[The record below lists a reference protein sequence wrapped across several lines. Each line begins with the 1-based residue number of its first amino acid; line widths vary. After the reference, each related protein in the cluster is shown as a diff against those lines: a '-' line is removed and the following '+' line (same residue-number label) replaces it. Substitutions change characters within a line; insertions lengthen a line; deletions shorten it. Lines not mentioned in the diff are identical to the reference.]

1 MARSKTLRG
10 DWEQY
15 AGNPILEG
23 GDLWKCSGHGT
34 IVQSPEGRY
43 FYLYHA
49 YHTYDFEFIGRQGL
63 LDELLWDDEAGWPYF
78 KYGRNPSLQAE
89 VPFANTVQKRETQ
102 FYDNF
107 ATPEKDKYWL
117 WDMTLPRPVLT
128 KNNGKLT
135 FASEGIGFCFRGV
148 NVQTGNYT
156 METAVRNEG
165 CHLKGICV
173 YGNSTNLFTIG
184 VEEGKVKLYQI
195 EKGNQT
201 ELFPGPWMLRKY
213 ICGLNPLMP
222 VSSVS
227 PGQPISRRGMLSRM
241 VRQHWMGFPF
251 PNGEKES
258 GPVY

>member
-1 MARSKTLRG
+1 MARSKSLRG

-15 AGNPILEG
+15 TGNPILEG

-63 LDELLWDDEAGWPYF
+63 LDELLWDDISGWPYF
-78 KYGRNPSLQAE
+78 KYGRTPSLQAE

-107 ATPEKDKYWL
+107 ATPEKDKIWL
-117 WDMTLPRPVLT
+117 WDMNLPRPVLT

-135 FASEGIGFCFRGV
+135 FASEGTGLCFRGI

-156 METAVRNEG
+156 METAVTNEG
-165 CHLKGICV
+165 NNLKGLVV
-173 YGNSTNLFTIG
+173 YGNSKNLFTIG
-184 VEEGKVKLYQI
+184 MEGGKVKLYQI
-195 EKGNQT
+195 EKGNRT
-201 ELFPGPWMLRKY
+201 ELFSQTVNAPEIYLRVQSINARFFRFYWSTDQKEWSSFPGDQTALDGIFLP
-213 ICGLNPLMP
+213 
-222 VSSVS
+222 
-227 PGQPISRRGMLSRM
+227 
-241 VRQHWMGFPF
+241 
-251 PNGEKES
+251 
-258 GPVY
+258 